1 MRTHARLHAQDMI
14 LRIGGLSGPRRRVGK
29 HAFCC
34 KDCLIDRMVVMST
47 SAVLRLHCE
56 HSTLCNACG
65 TPRTFCEYLD
75 GQHRLENGARR
86 RGEKHKADYVYTGQR
101 ASRTSGTSFLG
112 EKARAPAESE
122 LGGAGLAHS
131 VVLLGIARKRAGVKG
146 GGEDVWRGG
155 RQRRRQ
161 TRRTDESFKGRY
173 GPGRVG
179 SRRFKFGGGRA
190 CI

>member
-1 MRTHARLHAQDMI
+1 MDRSVLARRPYGNCVRGCVRMRTHARLHAQDI
-14 LRIGGLSGPRRRVGK
+14 TLRIGGLSGPRRRVGK

-47 SAVLRLHCE
+47 WAVLR

-65 TPRTFCEYLD
+65 TPRTFCECLG
-75 GQHRLENGARR
+75 GQHRLDKRCYGAT
-86 RGEKHKADYVYTGQR
+86 GVYSIG
-101 ASRTSGTSFLG
+101 LG
-112 EKARAPAESE
+112 EKARAAAESE
-122 LGGAGLAHS
+122 LGGA
-131 VVLLGIARKRAGVKG
+131 ARSLNGGAGNWRRRAGVKG

-155 RQRRRQ
+155 RRGRRQ

-173 GPGRVG
+173 GLGRVG